1 MSPLFV
7 DSWDFLITC
16 SEKFML
22 QHFGHRYFGGVF
34 DMEVFWFT
42 HKKLYPSLKWEALV
56 QGCTDPPSV
65 EPNRNV
71 ARREISFRFEDN

>member
-16 SEKFML
+16 CEKFRL

-42 HKKLYPSLKWEALV
+42 HKKNLSLL
-56 QGCTDPPSV
+56 
-65 EPNRNV
+65 
-71 ARREISFRFEDN
+71 

>member
-42 HKKLYPSLKWEALV
+42 H
-56 QGCTDPPSV
+56 
-65 EPNRNV
+65 
-71 ARREISFRFEDN
+71 

>member
-42 HKKLYPSLKWEALV
+42 HKKTLSFFKMRSVSSRLYGPTKRWT
-56 QGCTDPPSV
+56 Q
-65 EPNRNV
+65 
-71 ARREISFRFEDN
+71 